1 MRRARTVLNRT
12 VLALVGLLLLLGGA
26 GLAVTSTAW
35 ASRLPTWWPQLAP
48 HGVFLDSGDLAALR
62 THGWWTPTVMAASIA
77 ATVLFALW
85 CARQLRDGSRPH
97 VPLSTPGSALRTRAL
112 EDAVTWQAVA
122 IDGVGACRTRVLTRN
137 RHLDVRMRVWLRPDV
152 TPTAVMPALTAL
164 AARTEAT
171 MPPYTL
177 RTHVRFTA
185 RAHGSPR
192 VR

>member
-1 MRRARTVLNRT
+1 MQRSRTLLNRT
-12 VLALVGLLLLLGGA
+12 VLALVGLLLLLGGMDV
-26 GLAVTSTAW
+26 AVTSTAW
-35 ASRLPTWWPQLAP
+35 ASRVPAWWPQLAP
-48 HGVFLDSGDLAALR
+48 HAAFLDSGDLAALR
-62 THGWWTPTVMAASIA
+62 THGWWTPTVMAASIV

-85 CARQLRDGSRPH
+85 CARQLRGGSRPL

-112 EDAVTWQAVA
+112 EDALTLQTVA

-137 RHLDVRMRVWLRPDV
+137 THLDVRMRVWLRPDV
-152 TPTAVMPALTAL
+152 TPTTVMPALTAL
-164 AARTEAT
+164 AARTEST

-185 RAHGSPR
+185 RTHGSPR